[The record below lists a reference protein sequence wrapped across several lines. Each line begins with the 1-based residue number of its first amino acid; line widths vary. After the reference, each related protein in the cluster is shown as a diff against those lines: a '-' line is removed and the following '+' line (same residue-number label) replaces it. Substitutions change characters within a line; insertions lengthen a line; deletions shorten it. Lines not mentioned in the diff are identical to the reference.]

1 MSRLTYRL
9 KKSQQKENQL
19 VITEN
24 NNEPNQKLT
33 EIVDGLVGEWVQET
47 EREDGFKTLN
57 KVIPWSH
64 FNVIFSDG

>member
-24 NNEPNQKLT
+24 NNEPKQKLT
-33 EIVDGLVGEWVQET
+33 EIVDGLVGE
-47 EREDGFKTLN
+47 
-57 KVIPWSH
+57 
-64 FNVIFSDG
+64 